1 MLVEAVSIIVTLT
14 ESRFGYVTNTKMKFL
29 IVVESSNTLLRD
41 NEVRMV
47 STFLKRKL
55 CVGWWWSLMQF

>member
-1 MLVEAVSIIVTLT
+1 M
-14 ESRFGYVTNTKMKFL
+14 
-29 IVVESSNTLLRD
+29 VESSNTLLRD

-55 CVGWWWSLMQF
+55 CVFQLQFISLSIDLLQGVNHKDIENSHRIR